1 MPRGFGKTR
10 LELTVKETWRE
21 RAAATCGVDQNIE
34 VTKIAAKVLETFA
47 DTGSYW
53 SPQDKR
59 QLALLAAHIREIDI
73 KSDALE
79 AQYNSSLKSV
89 SQGWSNAMDEA
100 CNRWQKAALAAV
112 DMYENL
118 CQTFHEQ
125 VQVRQG
131 LIEDLLGMVD
141 ELLNAAK
148 SWKTMAGDL
157 LVVLTAQKL
166 ENQRLR
172 ALLEEHCKGC
182 PASELK

>member
-53 SPQDKR
+53 SV
-59 QLALLAAHIREIDI
+59 E
-73 KSDALE
+73 E
-79 AQYNSSLKSV
+79 F
-89 SQGWSNAMDEA
+89 
-100 CNRWQKAALAAV
+100 AALSLLESNLVKV
-112 DMYENL
+112 DGS
-118 CQTFHEQ
+118 
-125 VQVRQG
+125 VRRFIAEEEERKEKMIKWLYQ
-131 LIEDLLGMVD
+131 LMDLVD
-141 ELLNAAK
+141 HWRNTA
-148 SWKTMAGDL
+148 TDL
-157 LVVLTAQKL
+157 SAVLTAQNL